1 MQKKLLLFIVAI
13 PIFLSQISCVQSCEQ
28 ELPETNYQPVVLERG
43 VFESSI
49 QIIPQ
54 QAMTKSGKIYIKEN
68 LMVVNDVNKGFH
80 IYNYSNPE
88 NPIKIAFLKVPGATD
103 VAIRNNFLY
112 INQAVDL
119 ITLSYDLTNNSV
131 TFLNRV
137 RNVFPQ
143 KTTPD
148 GFTID
153 VAENQIIVD
162 WTTL

>member
-1 MQKKLLLFIVAI
+1 MQKKLLLFIVTI
-13 PIFLSQISCVQSCEQ
+13 PILFSQMSCVQSCEQ
-28 ELPETNYQPVVLERG
+28 ELPETNYQAVVLEREA
-43 VFESSI
+43 FESSV
-49 QIIPQ
+49 QLIPQ

-68 LMVVNDVNKGFH
+68 LMIVNDVNKGFH
-80 IYNYSNPE
+80 IYNYSDPE

-103 VAIRNNFLY
+103 VAIRNSNLY

-119 ITLSYDLTNNSV
+119 ITLSYDLTSNSV

-137 RNVFPQ
+137 RNAFPQ
-143 KTTPD
+143 KMTPD
-148 GFTID
+148 GFTIN